1 MDGIIA
7 IGKAKKDIAS
17 ALTGVA
23 SMVVGADKQSIVV
36 TTNDGATFR
45 LNIPNPVDDADLI
58 NRISINSEGNVC
70 LDGEELAWKEN
81 IPVKVSELDNDE
93 GFVKL
98 EELNEKLKQIVTG
111 GTGGS
116 VDGYTKGEV
125 NTLLNKKLDKP
136 ETDGTVGQ
144 VLTVQA
150 DGTNA
155 YADVPTY
162 DDTELRELIGDI
174 LIGNLSYEIVET
186 LPEVTSDEAKEHTL
200 YMIKSEGDDTGYN
213 QYIIVDGAYKKVGST
228 TGGAITGGAIIDD
241 NTVSTTTVFSS
252 NKISTEYA
260 KIDTIPV
267 LTDIIDD
274 TQTLTNKTNSSSKIL
289 TDIQKCL
296 SDSKNYTLQQLEK
309 VKMDD
314 TLTTTDKTIVGAIN
328 EISGTQ
334 LDTVSFSANYKNII
348 LNRKSGLNPYT
359 IPIASIIN
367 NISLTEL
374 KDIDGT
380 DIGNDKTIVYNSVT
394 QKHKYVNATLTDEL
408 VKMDSTTDAHYL
420 ADLIDKSTIVNEDG
434 ILKVKMLD
442 GQDVT
447 IAEINHLK
455 GLTMNIMD
463 LVNSFANGGVK
474 VLNTPVATYADL
486 TTLDRSTFVEGIS
499 YIVYVLADE
508 THAGEKTTYLCDK
521 TNSTYFG
528 NADSQRNFTTNPI
541 DLANEVTGKLDNS
554 HIDIDS
560 LWTLL
565 TINDTYKTLTTKN
578 EVFGTHGAKALYDE
592 LATYIGEKA
601 NTSDLTTHAKD
612 TGTHITSVERTKWN
626 KVDNKINK
634 TDITTTIDS
643 SSTDEQ
649 VASAKA
655 IYDELENI
663 NDFSVQV
670 VKENL
675 DLNDIIETGI
685 YFFPQAYTPV
695 NIPVGVNGWLLVMKG
710 SSSDIVKQV
719 WYRQGTANANS
730 YNTFERYKAGDTWG
744 DWTRFLTEKD
754 YYSALNIGN
763 TNILENDDLNNY
775 LTPGVYTC
783 MSSTIANTL
792 ANCPHIGSNFKLIVN
807 KNRGNN
813 DTFYG
818 YQMIVGT
825 KGGNPVTDVCVYY
838 RGISM
843 YDNACVFSKWKI
855 MSGSTVEDK
864 VNVDVTSSLDTTKAT
879 AENIIY
885 SVKNG
890 WCIVKVY
897 SLTPL
902 TSGIKFTILPKET
915 LPKTNGYMYT
925 NLNNW
930 ETTSTKNVLVR
941 VGVSG
946 EMTIWCA
953 SGNENVVYSGSFS
966 YPVAEE

>member
-23 SMVVGADKQSIVV
+23 SMVVGTDKQSIVV

-58 NRISINSEGNVC
+58 NRISVNSEGNVC
-70 LDGEELAWKEN
+70 LDGEELAWKED

-93 GFVKL
+93 NFVKL

-136 ETDGTVGQ
+136 ETDGTEGQ

-155 YADVPTY
+155 YADIPTY

-174 LIGNLSYEIVET
+174 PIGNLSYEIVET

-296 SDSKNYTLQQLEK
+296 SDSKNYTSQQLEK
-309 VKMDD
+309 MKIDN

-380 DIGNDKTIVYNSVT
+380 DIGNGKTIVYNSVT

-521 TNSTYFG
+521 TSSTYFG

-592 LATYIGEKA
+592 LVTYIGEKA
-601 NTSDLTTHAKD
+601 NISDLTTHAKD
-612 TGTHITSVERTKWN
+612 TGIHITSVERTKWN
-626 KVDNKINK
+626 KVDNKVNK

-655 IYDELENI
+655 VYDGLESI

-670 VKENL
+670 VQENL
-675 DLNDIIETGI
+675 DLNNIIETGI

-843 YDNACVFSKWKI
+843 YDNAYVFSKWKI
-855 MSGSTVEDK
+855 MSGSTVEDVPFTTITTSNLFSNK
-864 VNVDVTSSLDTTKAT
+864 ITAGEVN
-879 AENIIY
+879 Y
-885 SVKNG
+885 CVKNG
-890 WCIVKVY
+890 VCYVYLDGIRCSEVSTNVSILENMPKALITSGAHAGKSSSDATFTQYCFIVK
-897 SLTPL
+897 
-902 TSGIKFTILPKET
+902 
-915 LPKTNGYMYT
+915 N
-925 NLNNW
+925 
-930 ETTSTKNVLVR
+930 ETTLKLHCFKANDT
-941 VGVSG
+941 GY
-946 EMTIWCA
+946 C
-953 SGNENVVYSGSFS
+953 SFS
-966 YPVAEE
+966 YPVAE

>member
-23 SMVVGADKQSIVV
+23 SMVVGTDKQSIVV

-58 NRISINSEGNVC
+58 NRISVNSEGNVC
-70 LDGEELAWKEN
+70 LDGEELAWKED

-93 GFVKL
+93 NFVKL

-136 ETDGTVGQ
+136 ETDGTEGQ

-155 YADVPTY
+155 YADIPTY

-174 LIGNLSYEIVET
+174 PIGNLSYEIVET

-296 SDSKNYTLQQLEK
+296 SDSKNYTSQQLEK
-309 VKMDD
+309 MKIDN

-380 DIGNDKTIVYNSVT
+380 DIGNGKTIVYNSVT

-521 TNSTYFG
+521 TSSTYFG

-592 LATYIGEKA
+592 LVTYIGEKA
-601 NTSDLTTHAKD
+601 NISDLTTHAKD
-612 TGTHITSVERTKWN
+612 TGIHITSVERTKWN
-626 KVDNKINK
+626 KVDNKVNK

-655 IYDELENI
+655 VYDGLESI

-670 VKENL
+670 VQENL
-675 DLNDIIETGI
+675 DLNNIIETGI

-843 YDNACVFSKWKI
+843 YDNAYVFSKWKI
-855 MSGSTVEDK
+855 MSGSTVEDVPFTTITTSNLFSNK
-864 VNVDVTSSLDTTKAT
+864 ITAGAVN
-879 AENIIY
+879 Y
-885 SVKNG
+885 CVKNG
-890 WCIVKVY
+890 VCYVYLDGIRCSEVSTNVSILENMPKALITSGAHAGKSSSDATFTQYCFIVK
-897 SLTPL
+897 
-902 TSGIKFTILPKET
+902 
-915 LPKTNGYMYT
+915 N
-925 NLNNW
+925 
-930 ETTSTKNVLVR
+930 ETTLKLHCFKANDT
-941 VGVSG
+941 GY
-946 EMTIWCA
+946 C
-953 SGNENVVYSGSFS
+953 SFS
-966 YPVAEE
+966 YPVAE

>member
-58 NRISINSEGNVC
+58 NRIGINSEGNVC

-98 EELNEKLKQIVTG
+98 EELNEKLKQIVTS

-116 VDGYTKGEV
+116 IDGYTKGEV

-174 LIGNLSYEIVET
+174 PIGNLSYEIVET

-309 VKMDD
+309 VKIDD
-314 TLTTTDKTIVGAIN
+314 TLTTTNKTIVGAIN

-380 DIGNDKTIVYNSVT
+380 DIGNGKTIVYNSVT

-521 TNSTYFG
+521 TSSTYFG

-554 HIDIDS
+554 HIDVDS

-592 LATYIGEKA
+592 LVTYIGEKA
-601 NTSDLTTHAKD
+601 NISDLTTHAKD
-612 TGTHITSVERTKWN
+612 TGIHITSVERTKWN
-626 KVDNKINK
+626 KVDNKVNK

-655 IYDELENI
+655 VYDGLESI

-670 VKENL
+670 VQEKL
-675 DLNDIIETGI
+675 DLNDITETGI
-685 YFFPQAYTPV
+685 YYFSQTYTPV

-719 WYRQGTANANS
+719 WHRLGTANSNT
-730 YNTFERYKAGDTWG
+730 YNTFERYKGNNTWSE
-744 DWTRFLTEKD
+744 WTKFLTEKEYYNALD
-754 YYSALNIGN
+754 YGN
-763 TNILENDDLNNY
+763 PVIPQDADLNDY

-792 ANCPHIGSNFKLIVN
+792 VNCPHIDSNFKLIVN
-807 KNRGNN
+807 KNRGN
-813 DTFYG
+813 DDALFYG

-838 RGISM
+838 RGISV
-843 YDNACVFSKWKI
+843 YNSVCVFSKWKI
-855 MSGSTVEDK
+855 MSGSTVADVPVTTITTSNLSSDK
-864 VNVDVTSSLDTTKAT
+864 IT
-879 AENIIY
+879 AGVVSY
-885 SVKNG
+885 CVKNG
-890 WCIVKVY
+890 VCYVY
-897 SLTPL
+897 LEGIKCSEVSTNVSILENMPKAL
-902 TSGIKFTILPKET
+902 ITSGVHAVKSSSDATSTQYCFIAK
-915 LPKTNGYMYT
+915 N
-925 NLNNW
+925 
-930 ETTSTKNVLVR
+930 ETTLKLHCFKAGDT
-941 VGVSG
+941 GY
-946 EMTIWCA
+946 C
-953 SGNENVVYSGSFS
+953 SFS
-966 YPVAEE
+966 YPVAE

>member
-23 SMVVGADKQSIVV
+23 SMVVGTDKQSIVV

-58 NRISINSEGNVC
+58 NRISVNSEGNVC
-70 LDGEELAWKEN
+70 LDGEELAWKED

-93 GFVKL
+93 NFVKL

-136 ETDGTVGQ
+136 ETDGTEGQ

-155 YADVPTY
+155 YADIPTY

-174 LIGNLSYEIVET
+174 PIGNLSYEIVET

-200 YMIKSEGDDTGYN
+200 YMIKSESDDTGYN

-296 SDSKNYTLQQLEK
+296 SDSKDYTLQQLEK
-309 VKMDD
+309 VKIDN

-328 EISGTQ
+328 EISSTQ
-334 LDTVSFSANYKNII
+334 LDTVGFSADYKNII

-380 DIGNDKTIVYNSVT
+380 DIGNGKTIVYNSVT

-521 TNSTYFG
+521 TSSTYFG

-592 LATYIGEKA
+592 LVTYIGEKA
-601 NTSDLTTHAKD
+601 NISDLTTHAKD
-612 TGTHITSVERTKWN
+612 TGIHITSVERTKWN
-626 KVDNKINK
+626 KVDNKVNK

-655 IYDELENI
+655 VYDGLESI

-670 VKENL
+670 VQENL
-675 DLNDIIETGI
+675 DLNNIIETGI

-843 YDNACVFSKWKI
+843 YDNAYVFSKWKI
-855 MSGSTVEDK
+855 MSGSTVEDVPFTTITTSNLFSNK
-864 VNVDVTSSLDTTKAT
+864 ITAGAVN
-879 AENIIY
+879 Y
-885 SVKNG
+885 CVKNG
-890 WCIVKVY
+890 VCYVY
-897 SLTPL
+897 LDGIRCSEVSTNVSILENMPKAL
-902 TSGIKFTILPKET
+902 ITSGAHAGKSSSDATSTQYCFIIK
-915 LPKTNGYMYT
+915 N
-925 NLNNW
+925 
-930 ETTSTKNVLVR
+930 ETTLKLHCFKAGDT
-941 VGVSG
+941 GY
-946 EMTIWCA
+946 C
-953 SGNENVVYSGSFS
+953 SFS
-966 YPVAEE
+966 YPISEE

>member
-23 SMVVGADKQSIVV
+23 SMVVGTDKQSIVV

-58 NRISINSEGNVC
+58 NRISVNSEGNVC
-70 LDGEELAWKEN
+70 LDGEELAWKED

-93 GFVKL
+93 NFVKL

-136 ETDGTVGQ
+136 ETDGTEGQ

-155 YADVPTY
+155 YADIPTY

-174 LIGNLSYEIVET
+174 PIGNLSYEIVET

-200 YMIKSEGDDTGYN
+200 YMIKSGSDDTGYN

-241 NTVSTTTVFSS
+241 NTVSTITVFSS

-296 SDSKNYTLQQLEK
+296 EDSKTYTLEELEK
-309 VKMDD
+309 VKIDN

-328 EISGTQ
+328 EISSTQ
-334 LDTVSFSANYKNII
+334 LDTVGFSADYKNII

-380 DIGNDKTIVYNSVT
+380 DIGNGKTIVYNSVT

-521 TNSTYFG
+521 TSSTYFG

-592 LATYIGEKA
+592 LVTYIGEKA
-601 NTSDLTTHAKD
+601 NISDLTTHAKD
-612 TGTHITSVERTKWN
+612 TGIHITSVERTKWN
-626 KVDNKINK
+626 KVDNKVNK

-655 IYDELENI
+655 VYDGLESI

-670 VKENL
+670 VQENL
-675 DLNDIIETGI
+675 DLNNIIETGI

-843 YDNACVFSKWKI
+843 YDNAYVFSKWKI
-855 MSGSTVEDK
+855 MSGSTVEDVPFTTITTSNLFSNK
-864 VNVDVTSSLDTTKAT
+864 ITAGAVN
-879 AENIIY
+879 Y
-885 SVKNG
+885 CVKNG
-890 WCIVKVY
+890 VCYVYLDGIRCSEVSTNVSILENMPKALITSGAHAGKSSSDATFTQYCFIVK
-897 SLTPL
+897 
-902 TSGIKFTILPKET
+902 
-915 LPKTNGYMYT
+915 N
-925 NLNNW
+925 
-930 ETTSTKNVLVR
+930 ETTLKLHCFKANDT
-941 VGVSG
+941 GY
-946 EMTIWCA
+946 C
-953 SGNENVVYSGSFS
+953 SFS
-966 YPVAEE
+966 YPVAE

>member
-23 SMVVGADKQSIVV
+23 SMVVGTDKQSIVV

-58 NRISINSEGNVC
+58 NRISINSKGNVC

-98 EELNEKLKQIVTG
+98 EELNEKLKQIVTS

-116 VDGYTKGEV
+116 IDGYTKGEV

-174 LIGNLSYEIVET
+174 PIGNLSYEIVET

-296 SDSKNYTLQQLEK
+296 SDSKNYTSQQLEK
-309 VKMDD
+309 MKIDN

-380 DIGNDKTIVYNSVT
+380 DIGNGKTIVYNSVT

-521 TNSTYFG
+521 TSSTYFG

-592 LATYIGEKA
+592 LVTYIGEKA
-601 NTSDLTTHAKD
+601 NISDLTTHAKD
-612 TGTHITSVERTKWN
+612 TGIHITSVERTKWN
-626 KVDNKINK
+626 KVDNKVNK

-655 IYDELENI
+655 VYDGLESI

-670 VKENL
+670 VQENL
-675 DLNDIIETGI
+675 DLNNIIETGI

-825 KGGNPVTDVCVYY
+825 KGGNPITDVCVYY

-843 YDNACVFSKWKI
+843 YDNAYVFSKWKI
-855 MSGSTVEDK
+855 MSGSTVEDVPLTTITTSNLFSNK
-864 VNVDVTSSLDTTKAT
+864 ITAGAVN
-879 AENIIY
+879 Y
-885 SVKNG
+885 CVKNG
-890 WCIVKVY
+890 VCYVYLDGIRCSEVSTNVSILENMPKALITSGAHAGKSSSDATFTQYCFIVK
-897 SLTPL
+897 
-902 TSGIKFTILPKET
+902 
-915 LPKTNGYMYT
+915 N
-925 NLNNW
+925 
-930 ETTSTKNVLVR
+930 ETTLKLHCFKANDT
-941 VGVSG
+941 GY
-946 EMTIWCA
+946 C
-953 SGNENVVYSGSFS
+953 SFS
-966 YPVAEE
+966 YPVAE

>member
-23 SMVVGADKQSIVV
+23 SMVVGTDKQSIVV

-58 NRISINSEGNVC
+58 NRISVNSEGNVC
-70 LDGEELAWKEN
+70 LDGEELAWKED

-93 GFVKL
+93 NFVKL
-98 EELNEKLKQIVTG
+98 EELNEKLKQIVTS

-116 VDGYTKGEV
+116 IDGYTKGEV

-136 ETDGTVGQ
+136 ETDGTEGQ

-155 YADVPTY
+155 YADIPTY

-174 LIGNLSYEIVET
+174 PIGNLSYEIVET

-200 YMIKSEGDDTGYN
+200 YMIKSGSDDTGYN

-241 NTVSTTTVFSS
+241 NTVSTITVFSS

-296 SDSKNYTLQQLEK
+296 EDSKTYTLEELEK
-309 VKMDD
+309 VKIDN

-328 EISGTQ
+328 EISSTQ
-334 LDTVSFSANYKNII
+334 LDTVGFSADYKNII

-380 DIGNDKTIVYNSVT
+380 DIGNGKTIVYNSVT

-521 TNSTYFG
+521 TSSTYFG

-592 LATYIGEKA
+592 LVTYIGEKA
-601 NTSDLTTHAKD
+601 NISDLTTHAKD
-612 TGTHITSVERTKWN
+612 TGIHITSVERTKWN
-626 KVDNKINK
+626 KVDNKVNK

-655 IYDELENI
+655 VYDGLESI

-670 VKENL
+670 VQENL
-675 DLNDIIETGI
+675 DLNNIIETGI

-843 YDNACVFSKWKI
+843 YDNAYVFSKWKI
-855 MSGSTVEDK
+855 MSGSTVED
-864 VNVDVTSSLDTTKAT
+864 VPFTTITTSNLFSNKIT
-879 AENIIY
+879 AGTVSY
-885 SVKNG
+885 CVKNG
-890 WCIVKVY
+890 VCYVY
-897 SLTPL
+897 LDGIRCSEVGTNISILENMPKAL
-902 TSGIKFTILPKET
+902 ITSGIHAGKSSSDATSTQYCFIIK
-915 LPKTNGYMYT
+915 N
-925 NLNNW
+925 
-930 ETTSTKNVLVR
+930 ETTLKLHCFKAGDT
-941 VGVSG
+941 GY
-946 EMTIWCA
+946 C
-953 SGNENVVYSGSFS
+953 SFS
-966 YPVAEE
+966 YPISEE

>member
-23 SMVVGADKQSIVV
+23 SMVVGTDKQSIVV

-58 NRISINSEGNVC
+58 NRISVNSEGNVC
-70 LDGEELAWKEN
+70 LDGEELAWKED

-93 GFVKL
+93 NFVKL

-136 ETDGTVGQ
+136 ETDGTEGQ

-155 YADVPTY
+155 YADIPTY

-174 LIGNLSYEIVET
+174 PIGNLSYEIVET

-200 YMIKSEGDDTGYN
+200 YMIKSGSDDTGYN

-296 SDSKNYTLQQLEK
+296 EDSKTYTLEELEK
-309 VKMDD
+309 VKIDN

-380 DIGNDKTIVYNSVT
+380 DIGNGKTIVYNSVT

-521 TNSTYFG
+521 TSSTYFG

-592 LATYIGEKA
+592 LVTYIGEKA
-601 NTSDLTTHAKD
+601 NISDLTTHAKD
-612 TGTHITSVERTKWN
+612 TGIHITSVERTKWN
-626 KVDNKINK
+626 KVDNKVNK

-655 IYDELENI
+655 VYDGLESI

-670 VKENL
+670 VQENL
-675 DLNDIIETGI
+675 DLNNIIETGI

-843 YDNACVFSKWKI
+843 YDNAYVFSKWKI
-855 MSGSTVEDK
+855 MSGSTVEDVPFTTITTSNLFSNK
-864 VNVDVTSSLDTTKAT
+864 ITAGAVN
-879 AENIIY
+879 Y
-885 SVKNG
+885 CVKNG
-890 WCIVKVY
+890 VCYVYLDGIRCSEVSTNVSILENMPKALITSGAHAGKSSSDATFTQYCFIVK
-897 SLTPL
+897 
-902 TSGIKFTILPKET
+902 
-915 LPKTNGYMYT
+915 N
-925 NLNNW
+925 
-930 ETTSTKNVLVR
+930 ETTLKLHCFKANDT
-941 VGVSG
+941 GY
-946 EMTIWCA
+946 C
-953 SGNENVVYSGSFS
+953 SFS
-966 YPVAEE
+966 YPVAE